1 MPHGKKY
8 QQIKKKLDP
17 SKIYTLDEAIDF
29 IKKNPA
35 AKFDESIEIHITLGI
50 DPSKTEQQVRG
61 SVNLPAGDLKKKKI
75 AAFVAPAK
83 VAEAKEAGADIVGGV
98 DLIEKI
104 NETGKCDFD
113 IAIAEP
119 AIMKDLAKIAKI
131 LGPKGLMP
139 NPKSETVTTD
149 IKKTIGELSKGKI
162 NFKSDSQGI
171 IHQALAKISWPIEN
185 IKKNILAFLESVKRT
200 RPQTVKGSFIKS
212 ITISST
218 MGPGIK
224 IQL

>member
-1 MPHGKKY
+1 MPRGKKY
-8 QQIKKKLDP
+8 QQIR
-17 SKIYTLDEAIDF
+17 SKIDSNKIYSLDEAIDF

-35 AKFDESIEIHITLGI
+35 AKFDESIEVHITLNI
-50 DPSKTEQQVRG
+50 DSSKTEQQVRG
-61 SVNLPAGDLKKKKI
+61 SVNLPAGAIKKKKI
-75 AAFVAPAK
+75 AAFVTPAK
-83 VAEAKEAGADIVGGV
+83 IEEARQAGADIVGGI

-119 AIMKDLAKIAKI
+119 IIMKDLARIAKI

-139 NPKSETVTTD
+139 NPKSETITTD
-149 IKKTIGELSKGKI
+149 IKKTIEELTKGKI
-162 NFKSDSQGI
+162 NFKSDTNGI
-171 IHQALAKISWPIEN
+171 IHQAVAKISWPLED
-185 IKKNILAFLESVKRT
+185 IKKNILVFLEAVKKA
-200 RPQTVKGSFIKS
+200 RPQAVKGNFIKNV
-212 ITISST
+212 TISST

>member
-1 MPHGKKY
+1 MRGKRY
-8 QQIKKKLDP
+8 QNIRKKIDPNKLY
-17 SKIYTLDEAIDF
+17 SLDEAIDF

-61 SVNLPAGDLKKKKI
+61 SVNLPAGTLKKKRI
-75 AAFVAPAK
+75 AAFVT
-83 VAEAKEAGADIVGGV
+83 EAKKEEAKQAGADIVGGI

-119 AIMKDLAKIAKI
+119 AMMKDLAKIAKI

-139 NPKSETVTTD
+139 NPKSETITTD
-149 IKKTIGELSKGKI
+149 IKKTIEELTQGKI

-171 IHQALAKISWPIEN
+171 IHQALAKVSWTQEN
-185 IKKNILAFLESVKRT
+185 IKKNILSFIEAVKKA
-200 RPQTVKGSFIKS
+200 RPQAVKGSFIKN

-224 IQL
+224 IQF